1 MEDDFQKPVVLP
13 EEPELTDEMKVIL
26 EKQNSR
32 MVSEFKANKLE
43 VHAAKNWDSFYK
55 RNETRFFKDRLWTT
69 REFEELLTSDS
80 EEKATSS
87 ERKTMLE
94 VGCGV
99 GNLIFPLVAEKVNY
113 FIHACDFSP
122 RAIEFVKNNELY
134 DPLRMKAFT
143 CDITKPDILNEIPSE
158 SLDIITMIFVLSAIH
173 PEKFQTVANTLYSLL
188 KPNGLLLFRDY
199 GWYDMTQLRFKPG
212 NKIADNFYV
221 RQDDTR
227 SYFFSLEETKNMFE
241 SAGFEIIQN
250 NFIERRTINKKESV
264 NVQRWFLQG
273 KYRKPMR

>member
-1 MEDDFQKPVVLP
+1 M
-13 EEPELTDEMKVIL
+13 
-26 EKQNSR
+26 
-32 MVSEFKANKLE
+32 FK
-43 VHAAKNWDSFYK
+43 F
-55 RNETRFFKDRLWTT
+55 RLWTT
-69 REFEELLTSDS
+69 REFEELLAGDGEHANS
-80 EEKATSS
+80 EQ
-87 ERKTMLE
+87 KTMLE

-99 GNLIFPLVAEKVNY
+99 GNLIFPLIVDKVNY
-113 FIHACDFSP
+113 FIYACDFSP
-122 RAIEFVKNNELY
+122 RAIEFVNSNELY

-143 CDITKPDILNEIPSE
+143 CDITKQDILSEIPVG

-173 PEKFQTVANTLYSLL
+173 PENFQQVANTLFTLL

-199 GWYDMTQLRFKPG
+199 GRYDMTQLRFKAG

-227 SYFFSLEETKNMFE
+227 SYFFSLDETKTIFE
-241 SAGFEIIQN
+241 CAGFEVLQN
-250 NFIERRTINKKESV
+250 SFIERRTINKKENV